1 MLKKLSILILFLSVF
16 IGNFALAPVARADE
30 LKDALKDIE
39 YCYDKPYNRDD
50 IADYYADRLKNLKE
64 KGGLELYVN
73 FYSSKCFDEYKQ
85 DNKYKDIGE
94 KIEKIRKAEEK
105 AGFNRVDGSSIDRR
119 SIETEYMLSNY
130 NNLSNSRFVF
140 SGLDGITELTS
151 SIPNPFGTMDV
162 TTFNLNT
169 FLADIFVPIRTPKFL
184 KDKNVNIDQFINI
197 TILIFVAIIVVRFG
211 FLLLE
216 IQKAENSEQVKYKM
230 IDHLKHNIALPFVWF
245 VFGIKFVGLIF
256 IITVNI
262 LTPLMMGSTTG
273 SASMYD
279 CKNQFSNADGKSLVK
294 YKDGICSYYSI
305 QKNICETE
313 NKTSCKIKNGFIN
326 SFFDRMSM
334 VSVNNL
340 KNVPWV
346 NGVSAMSTFYAIIAY
361 PLFLIVLLMIMYH
374 FFQLVKMTYDIFLD
388 GLFAYVYT
396 LDKNALDSYITE
408 LKSHVFGFMVKSVLI
423 SLTMSILIPLLTTNW
438 VNELPLIF
446 VVLAIP
452 FASNQ
457 IAGKLGLVS
466 QNVATG
472 FEGLG
477 IAKTQ
482 YRRHS
487 PRVKEGAKNTYK
499 HVTSKD
505 TFIGKNMHKA
515 KDKVGSGLNFIKS
528 KFKK

>member
-1 MLKKLSILILFLSVF
+1 MFKKISIMLLLLCVF
-16 IGNFALAPVARADE
+16 FGSLAPVARADD

-39 YCYDKPYNRDD
+39 YCYDKPYNRND
-50 IADYYADRLKNLKE
+50 IADFYADRLRSLKE
-64 KGGLELYVN
+64 KGSLDLYIN
-73 FYSSKCFDEYKQ
+73 FYSSDCFNTYKRES
-85 DNKYKDIGE
+85 KYKEIGE

-105 AGFNRVDGSSIDRR
+105 AGFNRVDGSSIDKRE
-119 SIETEYMLSNY
+119 IETEYLLSNFT
-130 NNLSNSRFVF
+130 NLGNSRFIF
-140 SGLDGITELTS
+140 SGLDGIADLTS
-151 SIPNPFGTMDV
+151 SIPNPFGSMDV
-162 TTFNLNT
+162 KTFNLND
-169 FLADIFVPIRTPKFL
+169 FLADIFVPIRTPKFM

-197 TILIFVAIIVVRFG
+197 TILIFVAVIVIRFG

-216 IQKAENSEQVKYKM
+216 IQKAETSEQVKYKM
-230 IDHLKHNIALPFVWF
+230 LDHLKHNIALPFLWF
-245 VFGIKFVGLIF
+245 IFGIKFVGLIL
-256 IITVNI
+256 IIVVNI

-273 SASMYD
+273 AVSMYD
-279 CKNQFSNADGKSLVK
+279 CKNQFANADGKGLVK
-294 YKDGICSYYSI
+294 YKDGICAYYAFD
-305 QKNICETE
+305 KNICLNE

-334 VSVNNL
+334 VSVNHL

-346 NGVSAMSTFYAIIAY
+346 NGVSAMSTLYALLAI
-361 PLFLIVLLMIMYH
+361 PMLLIVLLIIMYH
-374 FFQLVKMTYDIFLD
+374 YFQLVKMTYDIFLD
-388 GLFAYVYT
+388 GMFGYIYT
-396 LDKNALDSYITE
+396 LDKNALDSYLTE

-423 SLTMSILIPLLTTNW
+423 SLTMSLLIPLLTTNW
-438 VNELPLIF
+438 INELPLIL

-457 IAGKLGLVS
+457 IASKLGLVS

-487 PRVKEGAKNTYK
+487 PRVKSGAKSIYG
-499 HVTSKD
+499 HVTNKETFVGSKA
-505 TFIGKNMHKA
+505 HWA
-515 KDKVGSGLNFIKS
+515 KDKIGGGLNFIKS